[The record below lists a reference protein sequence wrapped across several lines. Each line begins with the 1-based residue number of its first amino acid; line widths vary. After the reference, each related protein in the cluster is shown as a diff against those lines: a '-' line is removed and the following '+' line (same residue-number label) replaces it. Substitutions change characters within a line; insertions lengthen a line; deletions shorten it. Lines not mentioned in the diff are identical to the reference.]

1 MDDRHKKAM
10 QEIVKTAMAFLKK
23 AQEKLED
30 ATTLESD
37 VRCFPCTSGEVL
49 DGMKPLVV
57 VEPQAVEKKVAS
69 AAIVTNNAMAPVK
82 TAQFKASKLFT
93 TPKVNGGVTKLAQPK
108 LMIAPFILD
117 RIKQKLAAIVKEK
130 IAPKIVGDFSS
141 EFITNVKEGKFGS
154 YPLDVP
160 LDLSMIKL
168 GFETPKMTFNKQK
181 IQITVPYTC
190 SSVTE
195 HFKVD
200 TLLSTLAHI
209 RQVKCREFLVR
220 FSKEAD
226 LSVFSVMSTDDADAF
241 NTIWI
246 ANKLDEKIEIG
257 FLGSDT
263 TYKVDDFNDMFMSFF
278 MMELGT
284 AIQHDTSVFTRIM
297 EACEEATTSADT

>member
-1 MDDRHKKAM
+1 M
-10 QEIVKTAMAFLKK
+10 QKIVGMGMALLKK
-23 AQEKLED
+23 AQEKFED
-30 ATTLESD
+30 ATQLESD
-37 VRCFPCTSGEVL
+37 VHCFPCTSGEVL
-49 DGMKPLVV
+49 DGMKPSVVV
-57 VEPQAVEKKVAS
+57 VEPQAVEKKVR
-69 AAIVTNNAMAPVK
+69 AADTVTKKAMTPVK
-82 TAQFKASKLFT
+82 TAEFKATSSKF
-93 TPKVNGGVTKLAQPK
+93 NGGGVTKLAKPK

-200 TLLSTLAHI
+200 TLLSTVAHI
-209 RQVKCREFLVR
+209 HQVKC
-220 FSKEAD
+220 
-226 LSVFSVMSTDDADAF
+226 
-241 NTIWI
+241 
-246 ANKLDEKIEIG
+246 
-257 FLGSDT
+257 
-263 TYKVDDFNDMFMSFF
+263 
-278 MMELGT
+278 
-284 AIQHDTSVFTRIM
+284 
-297 EACEEATTSADT
+297 